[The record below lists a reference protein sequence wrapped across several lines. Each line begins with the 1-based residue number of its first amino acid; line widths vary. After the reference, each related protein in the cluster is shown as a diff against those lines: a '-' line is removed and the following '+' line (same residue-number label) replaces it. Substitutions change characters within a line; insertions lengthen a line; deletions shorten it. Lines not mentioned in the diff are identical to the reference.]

1 MSIHLDGGFS
11 GAEYLSSLHLKV
23 GGLCTGLIDGQS
35 VDVHPPQET
44 QTRQLFSI
52 WARHIAFLLLFPN
65 CWDDGVPEGCGGG
78 GLRGGAGGGKKKP
91 HNNNNRCSLAVH
103 KNAVTVHGMAHY
115 PCIVYHSVV
124 DKSMALTVMTLCYS
138 KHKALRQSLWT
149 LWRLGALRARLLIA
163 RRTESVRVCVSV
175 YAGLWKSF
183 FIEWTLCFP
192 VFLWAGVSVKKCIK
206 YTEFAHENFMPL
218 ITFNQSYTW
227 VLRVHLNIHQNSSR
241 ITG

>member
-149 LWRLGALRARLLIA
+149 LWRLQPGSTKGKASHSQKDRECARLCVCLRWFVKEFFYWVDFMLSCI
-163 RRTESVRVCVSV
+163 SVGWC
-175 YAGLWKSF
+175 
-183 FIEWTLCFP
+183 EC
-192 VFLWAGVSVKKCIK
+192 KKM
-206 YTEFAHENFMPL
+206 Y
-218 ITFNQSYTW
+218 
-227 VLRVHLNIHQNSSR
+227 
-241 ITG
+241 